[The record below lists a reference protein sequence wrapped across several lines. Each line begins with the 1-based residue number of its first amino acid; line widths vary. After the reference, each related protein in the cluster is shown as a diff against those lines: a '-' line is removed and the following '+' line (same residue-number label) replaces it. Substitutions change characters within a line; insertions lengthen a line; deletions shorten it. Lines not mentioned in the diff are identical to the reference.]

1 MAIFQ
6 NVIVTYKAGGVTPD
20 TFNPSDKDA
29 AITLS
34 NGNLTATWSSS
45 ENKGVRASHAIADGQ
60 KLYFEIT
67 LDTVNGSWGIV
78 PSVATSNVS
87 LTSNWTG
94 NLLVCGWRK
103 DQYFTYFSTGTT
115 AETTLAATDIIGF
128 AVTRSGTTIKVYVHK
143 NGTYVV
149 AGVASSTPNPSAGTN
164 WNATYT
170 LSSNNIMPGA
180 SQRDGTSVVTAN
192 FGASSFSYSV
202 PTDFSAGWGAA
213 K

>member
-6 NVIVTYKAGGVTPD
+6 NAIVTYKAGGVTPD

-103 DQYFTYFSTGTT
+103 DQYFTY
-115 AETTLAATDIIGF
+115 
-128 AVTRSGTTIKVYVHK
+128 
-143 NGTYVV
+143 
-149 AGVASSTPNPSAGTN
+149 
-164 WNATYT
+164 